1 MGDFDRRWDFTP
13 WKGAGNNSKSGKRSP
28 RRDRE
33 NGEKKAE
40 PHREPVAGLRR
51 HGGCNHQGARADS
64 LRQGAQLR
72 SGDNRTL
79 LIRNKTST
87 ADAA

>member
-40 PHREPVAGLRR
+40 PQGEVIKVGIEAGAVADHPLQDG
-51 HGGCNHQGARADS
+51 
-64 LRQGAQLR
+64 
-72 SGDNRTL
+72 
-79 LIRNKTST
+79 
-87 ADAA
+87 